1 VDAYLTFLRARVGH
15 ALVVA
20 PVASV
25 VARDADGRVLLH
37 RRADD
42 GTWGLPGGWVVPGE
56 SALACALRECL
67 EETGWEVAPTGLLGV
82 YTAPERNTVTYP
94 SGDRAQFY
102 AVIFEAR
109 AVAERGAPDAETLE
123 LGFFSP
129 DALPSP
135 VYGPDLDVLRDAL
148 SDAARPF
155 IR

>member
-1 VDAYLTFLRARVGH
+1 MGT

-25 VARDADGRVLLH
+25 IARDADGRILLH

-42 GTWGLPGGWVVPGE
+42 GTWGLPGGWVTPGE

-67 EETGWEVAPTGLLGV
+67 EETGWVVDDARLLGV

-94 SGDRAQFY
+94 NGDRAQFF
-102 AVIFEAR
+102 AVVFEAR
-109 AVAERGAPDAETLE
+109 AVARLSDPDAETLE
-123 LGFFSP
+123 LAFFSP

-135 VYGPDLDVLRDAL
+135 LCSADREALDDAR
-148 SDAARPF
+148 SVAARPF
-155 IR
+155 VR